1 MLETARRHW
10 SARGLRSRVAW
21 DGRPPWRTGGIY
33 SSQGRKGQTV
43 GYHPLD
49 WNRDGRVG
57 MGDGAITEML
67 VNELERHG
75 GDSRN
80 DGGGCGCG
88 CLIAALGVMVSLLI
102 VLSTLGG
109 R

>member
-1 MLETARRHW
+1 MGH
-10 SARGLRSRVAW
+10 
-21 DGRPPWRTGGIY
+21 
-33 SSQGRKGQTV
+33 
-43 GYHPLD
+43 HPLD

-75 GDSRN
+75 GDSGN

>member
-1 MLETARRHW
+1 
-10 SARGLRSRVAW
+10 
-21 DGRPPWRTGGIY
+21 
-33 SSQGRKGQTV
+33 
-43 GYHPLD
+43 
-49 WNRDGRVG
+49 

-75 GDSRN
+75 GDSGN

-102 VLSTLGG
+102 VLSALGG